1 LQAAEQQ
8 RHQHD
13 AGGPGHL
20 ITRTYLESKISDFDQ
35 HFYICGPESF
45 MESVAADLDA
55 LGAKPEALVFEQREL

>member
-1 LQAAEQQ
+1 
-8 RHQHD
+8 
-13 AGGPGHL
+13 L